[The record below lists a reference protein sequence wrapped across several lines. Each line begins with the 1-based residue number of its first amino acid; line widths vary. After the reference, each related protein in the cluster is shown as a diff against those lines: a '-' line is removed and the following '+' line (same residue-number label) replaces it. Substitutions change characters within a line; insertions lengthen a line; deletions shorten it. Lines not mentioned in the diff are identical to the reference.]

1 MRLGN
6 KNVVMYY
13 SLSVRVNLGKH
24 FVVPLVTRLW
34 QKGRHKR
41 YYLSTRTTFR
51 SASFKT
57 HFEEKLFQ
65 MDNASCASLFTWDA

>member
-6 KNVVMYY
+6 KNFVMYY

-41 YYLSTRTTFR
+41 YYPSTRTTFR

-65 MDNASCASLFTWDA
+65 MHDASCARLFTWDA